1 MGTPKKTKDKVND
14 LVVSGRGHAEGSKA
28 TRIKPG
34 QVLNAAGR
42 KGKDGTGGVSLKQE
56 FKNFLNRLSPDE
68 RDAIWIGLMTKA
80 MTGDVPAT
88 KLWVE
93 LNGEQVNE
101 QKVEATSGAQI
112 VINIPPAEE
121 V

>member
-1 MGTPKKTKDKVND
+1 MSTPKKINNKVSD
-14 LVVSGRGHAEGSKA
+14 IVDSGIKA
-28 TRIKPG
+28 KGKLIQKGEIKNPY
-34 QVLNAAGR
+34 GR

>member
-1 MGTPKKTKDKVND
+1 MANSKKTKDMVND
-14 LVVSGRGHAEGSKA
+14 LVVSGK
-28 TRIKPG
+28 TQKDTQIKKGEIKNPY
-34 QVLNAAGR
+34 GR